1 MPTYMYKEMVGK
13 WGWKFAYCN
22 STMQDFV
29 LVVKYSETAIGEFWW
44 NVYRR
49 SLFCFCN
56 VLLIL
61 NYFIINPYQIWS
73 CILIDIVL
81 WRKSVSFLFTYIVMF
96 ILVQTHGSLF
106 YSLGYNSLISS
117 FILILSY
124 TRFVHW
130 ESI

>member
-1 MPTYMYKEMVGK
+1 MPTYKEMLVRK

-56 VLLIL
+56 CPINFKLFHNKSLPNMKLHINWHCTLKEECFLLIYL
-61 NYFIINPYQIWS
+61 YSY
-73 CILIDIVL
+73 L
-81 WRKSVSFLFTYIVMF
+81 F
-96 ILVQTHGSLF
+96 ILVQTHASLF

-124 TRFVHW
+124 TRFVQW